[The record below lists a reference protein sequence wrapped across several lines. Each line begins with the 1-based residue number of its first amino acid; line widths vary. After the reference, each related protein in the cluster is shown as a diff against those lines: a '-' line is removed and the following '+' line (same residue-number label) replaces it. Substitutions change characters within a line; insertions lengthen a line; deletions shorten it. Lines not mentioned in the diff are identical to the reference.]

1 MANYPAKIWLITP
14 EEFEAFTFT
23 GGKVVY
29 VVEEPD
35 PMFAT
40 HPAIITAGA
49 LLPPIEAIQCE
60 LDGSMFESN
69 MLYEQYLQREEA
81 DPYVAILL
89 AAALKQIP
97 VAIMFGKDEMNM
109 QFPKMF
115 IDFLYRYYGLVLGIA
130 GATPDA
136 AIEPYIL
143 ESCVAVDLGKNYQV
157 NIIDYPSFMVM
168 HPDMPIHQMAI
179 SKLAYENNPVVETR
193 DMPHYLEYFE
203 SMRKA
208 ILNNGRRFLI
218 DPLVAST

>member
-29 VVEEPD
+29 IVEEAD

-49 LLPPIEAIQCE
+49 LLPPIEAIQYE
-60 LDGSMFESN
+60 LDGRMFESN
-69 MLYEQYLQREEA
+69 VLYAQYLQQEEA
-81 DPYVAILL
+81 DPYISIIL
-89 AAALKQIP
+89 AAAIKQIP

-109 QFPKMF
+109 QFPKML
-115 IDFLYRYYGLVLGIA
+115 IDFLYKSYGLVLGIA
-130 GATPDA
+130 GATPDT
-136 AIEPYIL
+136 AINPYIL
-143 ESCVAVDLGKNYQV
+143 EEFVPFDLAKLYSMD
-157 NIIDYPSFMVM
+157 IIDYPTFMVM

-179 SKLAYENNPVVETR
+179 SKLAYENNPVVNEK
-193 DMPHYLEYFE
+193 DFAHYMEYFE
-203 SMRKA
+203 YMRKA

-218 DPLVAST
+218 DPLVAL